1 MATRNVVLTEK
12 QDALVDELIREG
24 RYQSASEV
32 LRDALR
38 LLGDKRARQR
48 AELADIRSGLIEGLG
63 QAEDG
68 IFADGDGKDAI
79 HRAFHNARIERHT

>member
-1 MATRNVVLTEK
+1 MATRNVVLTE
-12 QDALVDELIREG
+12 QQNALVDELIKEG

-38 LLGDKRARQR
+38 LLGDKRARQH
-48 AELADIRSGLIEGLG
+48 AELADIRRGLIEGLG

-68 IFADGDGKDAI
+68 VFADGDGRDAV
-79 HRAFHNARIERHT
+79 HRAFHNARIKRDS